1 MMRQTTFFHL
11 LIMSCLLFFTL
22 SASAQQDSNTPREII
37 QESTDEVLDIIK
49 EHQTLEESQ
58 MTEAMADELFQVLEP
73 VVDFDAIARGVMG
86 KHGKQATSQQKQ
98 DFSAAFKRSLSKLYM
113 KSFQTFEIKSIEVLP
128 LADDFNAQSDKRAYI
143 KMKAQTGNNRIYS
156 IDYAMGRKDSS
167 QPWQVHNIILDG
179 VNLGLVYMNQFDGAV
194 SRHGSVEAAINNW
207 SADEVE
213 KVEEL

>member
-1 MMRQTTFFHL
+1 MRQATFFHL
-11 LIMSCLLFFTL
+11 VLMSCLLFFGL
-22 SASAQQDSNTPREII
+22 SASAEQANNNPRQII

-58 MTEAMADELFQVLEP
+58 ITQEMADDLFQVLEP

-86 KHGKQATSQQKQ
+86 KHGKQATQEQKQ
-98 DFSAAFKRSLSKLYM
+98 EFSAAFKRSLSRLYM
-113 KSFQTFEIKSIEVLP
+113 KSFQTFEVKSIEVLP
-128 LADDFNAQSDKRAYI
+128 LPDDFSPQSDNRAYI

-156 IDYAMGRKDSS
+156 VDYAMGRKDISK
-167 QPWQVHNIILDG
+167 PWQVHNIILDG

-207 SADEVE
+207 SSDEIKRVDQ
-213 KVEEL
+213 L